1 VSDKPYIE
9 PLHDSGTDSE
19 SPVKYCWNATRIFS
33 LLILFAVIM
42 SGSAFAY
49 QSHFSSGSSQS
60 LVAEQNKQPLSELS
74 ADRQTVN
81 NQMLEDQAAQKQ
93 AAQQSEQ
100 IFWNSTYP
108 FLPVDNQPLNA
119 DRMPSFYTGYCSTA
133 EDCLPEET
141 LNKWPLKPFN
151 KPRPIISFLNDLR
164 PKSMHYGVDIQ
175 ARTNQK
181 VYAIQPG
188 YARIIEA
195 SGLEARVQV
204 GNFIYWHININVQ
217 EGEYVEP
224 LKTVVG
230 TVQKGFG
237 HLHLSEVDNADQYI
251 NPLRPGHKT
260 LPGWKDTLPPVLGDL
275 YLESDGTVDVD
286 SFDRQSLR
294 NKKPYITPTT
304 NLAALAY
311 KLDYSSKKPDPY
323 SDSQALQFAY
333 QGQTNYSFSSVSEI
347 YDMIEPPL
355 YGSACYPKKKKCPF
369 YWRYKL
375 AGGLAE
381 PLTADYGSG
390 EYWLTVYAWD
400 WDNNLI
406 SKQLKLNYSEANGW
420 SKNNYN
426 SP

>member
-1 VSDKPYIE
+1 
-9 PLHDSGTDSE
+9 
-19 SPVKYCWNATRIFS
+19 
-33 LLILFAVIM
+33 
-42 SGSAFAY
+42 
-49 QSHFSSGSSQS
+49 
-60 LVAEQNKQPLSELS
+60 
-74 ADRQTVN
+74 
-81 NQMLEDQAAQKQ
+81 
-93 AAQQSEQ
+93 
-100 IFWNSTYP
+100 
-108 FLPVDNQPLNA
+108 
-119 DRMPSFYTGYCSTA
+119 
-133 EDCLPEET
+133 
-141 LNKWPLKPFN
+141 
-151 KPRPIISFLNDLR
+151 
-164 PKSMHYGVDIQ
+164 
-175 ARTNQK
+175 
-181 VYAIQPG
+181 
-188 YARIIEA
+188 
-195 SGLEARVQV
+195 
-204 GNFIYWHININVQ
+204 
-217 EGEYVEP
+217 
-224 LKTVVG
+224 
-230 TVQKGFG
+230 
-237 HLHLSEVDNADQYI
+237 
-251 NPLRPGHKT
+251 
-260 LPGWKDTLPPVLGDL
+260 VLGDL